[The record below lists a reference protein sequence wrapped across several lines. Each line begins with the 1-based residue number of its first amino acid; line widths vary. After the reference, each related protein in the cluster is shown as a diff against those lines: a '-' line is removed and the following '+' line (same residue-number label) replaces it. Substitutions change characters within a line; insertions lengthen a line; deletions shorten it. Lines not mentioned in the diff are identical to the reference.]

1 MRMLAKAAL
10 GLALA
15 TAQVQAQTPGVTAT
29 AVKIGEAGA
38 DRTNILTQMLGFKNV
53 SFPMILPGITINT
66 SPKRHAAFTQLQLQ
80 RWTGT
85 NWELFGNVVSA
96 ESD

>member
-38 DRTNILTQMLGFKNV
+38 DLSRTNILTQMLGFKNV
-53 SFPMILPGITINT
+53 SLPMILPGITINT

-80 RWTGT
+80 R
-85 NWELFGNVVSA
+85 
-96 ESD
+96 